1 MKFRTIWSWS
11 NKEFWQIE
19 RKDWADYRRITA
31 TTTTEI
37 IGGMYGV
44 IKLKSLKNAILT
56 LTHYYSRKGYD
67 QHHPFSINQCKTI
80 LADCFYLLL
89 YPVLPYLQHLHA
101 AHRSRNKR
109 QPTLLCN
116 QQVGQQTH
124 FIPKIKPN
132 YKSTHS
138 PPPQGIL
145 KTVTARACD
154 IMISIKFILCST
166 NTNSRTHLNSSKQ
179 NNSYISTR
187 IACQEN
193 LNLVKFKLEFG
204 TRLKIDK
211 QNYLSLK
218 PEI

>member
-56 LTHYYSRKGYD
+56 LIHYYSRKGYD

-145 KTVTARACD
+145 KTATARACD
-154 IMISIKFILCST
+154 IMISIKIDIMQ
-166 NTNSRTHLNSSKQ
+166 HKHQ
-179 NNSYISTR
+179 
-187 IACQEN
+187 
-193 LNLVKFKLEFG
+193 FKDTSELLETIPIFPQG
-204 TRLKIDK
+204 QHVRKT
-211 QNYLSLK
+211 
-218 PEI
+218 